1 MENKINKIEE
11 IKDQI
16 VFLIESLE
24 EDFKHFAEMQDEE
37 QTDFIAEAVDSLRD
51 VEEGLQNAWSSLVA
65 LE

>member
-1 MENKINKIEE
+1 MENNISKIEE
-11 IKDQI
+11 LKDQVI
-16 VFLIESLE
+16 LLIESLE
-24 EDFKHFAEMQDEE
+24 ADFKHYSEMRDEE